1 LALDDCVDIRIL
13 IDRQSRRLR
22 LQSGNQIERDYP
34 IVIGRN
40 AGTDKE
46 VEGDLA
52 TPSGEF
58 YICAKNP
65 RSKFF
70 LSLCLSYPN
79 IEDAQRGLSA
89 GLIGAEEHRQIL
101 DAINQRQMPPQQ
113 TRLGGE
119 IYIHGQA
126 PTGPVP
132 WTRGCVALDNPAMQE
147 IYDRVAMGTVVRI
160 D

>member
-1 LALDDCVDIRIL
+1 MASNLDLKIL
-13 IDRQSRRLR
+13 IDRQSCRLR

-40 AGTDKE
+40 AEADKE

-79 IEDAQRGLSA
+79 IEDAERGLSA

-101 DAINQRQMPPQQ
+101 KAINQRQMPPQQ

-119 IYIHGQA
+119 IYIHGEA

-147 IYDRVAMGTVVRI
+147 LYDRVAMGTVVRI